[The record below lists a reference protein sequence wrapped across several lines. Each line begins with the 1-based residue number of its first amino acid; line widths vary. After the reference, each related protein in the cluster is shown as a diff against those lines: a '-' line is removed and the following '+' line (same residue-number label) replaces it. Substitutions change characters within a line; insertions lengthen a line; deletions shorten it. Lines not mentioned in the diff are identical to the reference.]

1 MKLSFIYFFTENTKQ
16 MLTVQCRNSHS
27 SSVLSKQTKI
37 MLCRKLRELCFN
49 QCFRC
54 RNYIFCNIS
63 AMSSCLKLTQPLLEL
78 GFTHKS
84 STRIVIRVLSSSQTC
99 FKDDKSGV
107 KELSK
112 KYSNTLFLP
121 RTKFPVRVEGKKRS
135 VKDEEIA
142 KQCKFEE
149 QYQWQRENRKPG
161 LQKVKRLKF
170 YFKKIFFGLLI
181 LARFL

>member
-1 MKLSFIYFFTENTKQ
+1 MG
-16 MLTVQCRNSHS
+16 
-27 SSVLSKQTKI
+27 
-37 MLCRKLRELCFN
+37 
-49 QCFRC
+49 
-54 RNYIFCNIS
+54 
-63 AMSSCLKLTQPLLEL
+63 SCLKLTQPLLEL
-78 GFTHKS
+78 GIHHKS
-84 STRIVIRVLSSSQTC
+84 SRRIVIRVLSSSQTC

-161 LQKVKRLKF
+161 LKKVKRLKF
-170 YFKKIFFGLLI
+170 YFKKIYFCLLI
-181 LARFL
+181 LARFV